1 MVTTAIIL
9 AGGLGTRL
17 KKVVQ
22 DLPKPMAL
30 IRERPFLEYQMDF
43 WISQGVTKFILS
55 VGYLNHIIIDHFGDS
70 YHTASIDYFVEDDL
84 LGTGGALLM
93 AAQGLKETFLV
104 LNGDTFF
111 EVNLNDLCL
120 FHNKHNAEW
129 TMSLFRSK
137 DLDRYMGVGLAK
149 TGEILVLKSEESQID
164 LLVNGGVYLIN
175 PSAISRLNLN
185 PGIKSSLENQLLPSF
200 LSLGGKLFGIEC
212 YGKFIDI
219 GMPEDYY
226 RAQKILED

>member
-1 MVTTAIIL
+1 MISTAIIL

-17 KKVVQ
+17 KGVLKG
-22 DLPKPMAL
+22 LPKPMAP
-30 IRERPFLEYQMDF
+30 IRNRPFLEYQMDF
-43 WISQGVTKFILS
+43 WIDQGISRFILS
-55 VGYLNHIIIDHFGDS
+55 VGHLNQKISSHFGDS
-70 YHTASIDYFVEDDL
+70 YRSVQINYVQENTP
-84 LGTGGALLM
+84 LGTGGGLLM
-93 AAQGLKETFLV
+93 AAKNLAEPFLL

-111 EVNLNDLCL
+111 EVDLNDLFL
-120 FHNKHNAEW
+120 FHNEHNAEW

-185 PGIKSSLENQLLPSF
+185 PGIKSSLEDQLLPSF

-219 GMPEDYY
+219 GVPEDYY
-226 RAQKILED
+226 RAQKILKD

>member
-17 KKVVQ
+17 KKVVP

-70 YHTASIDYFVEDDL
+70 YHTASIDYFVEDEL

-104 LNGDTFF
+104 LYGDTFF
-111 EVNLNDLCL
+111 EVDLNNLIT
-120 FHNKHNAEW
+120 FHKKQQAEL
-129 TMSLFRSK
+129 TLSLFKSNQ
-137 DLDRYMGVGLAK
+137 LGRYMGVNLADDGK
-149 TGEILVLKSEESQID
+149 ILSLQSGGNELT
-164 LLVNGGVYLIN
+164 LLANGGVYLVN
-175 PSAISRLNLN
+175 PSALKRLNYK
-185 PGIKSSLENQLLPSF
+185 PYIKSSLENDLLPK
-200 LSLGGKLFGIEC
+200 LISLGGGLYGFESS
-212 YGKFIDI
+212 GKFIDI
-219 GMPEDYY
+219 GVPEDYY
-226 RAQKILED
+226 RAQEILKD

>member
-1 MVTTAIIL
+1 MISTAIIL

-17 KKVVQ
+17 KSALKG
-22 DLPKPMAL
+22 LPKPMAP
-30 IRERPFLEYQMDF
+30 IHNRPFLEYQIDF
-43 WISQGVTKFILS
+43 WIDQGISRFILS
-55 VGYLNHIIIDHFGDS
+55 VGYLNQSISSHFGDS
-70 YHTASIDYFVEDDL
+70 YRSAQINYVLENTP
-84 LGTGGALLM
+84 LGTGGGLLM
-93 AAQGLKETFLV
+93 ASKNLAEPFLL

-111 EVNLNDLCL
+111 EVDLNDLYL
-120 FHNKHNAEW
+120 FHNEHNAEW

-137 DLDRYMGVGLAK
+137 DLDRYMGVELAK
-149 TGEILVLKSEESQID
+149 TGEIVVLKSKQSQID

-200 LSLGGKLFGIEC
+200 LSLGGRLFGFEC

-219 GMPEDYY
+219 GIPEDYY
-226 RAQKILED
+226 RAKKILKD

>member
-1 MVTTAIIL
+1 MISTAIVL

-17 KKVVQ
+17 KGVLKG
-22 DLPKPMAL
+22 LPKPMAP
-30 IRERPFLEYQMDF
+30 IRDRPFLEYQMDF
-43 WISQGVTKFILS
+43 WIDQGISRFILS
-55 VGYLNHIIIDHFGDS
+55 VGHLNQKISSHFGDS
-70 YHTASIDYFVEDDL
+70 YRSVQINYVEENTPL
-84 LGTGGALLM
+84 WTGGGLLM
-93 AAQGLKETFLV
+93 AAKNLAEPFLL

-111 EVNLNDLCL
+111 EVDLNDLFL
-120 FHNKHNAEW
+120 FHNEHNAEW

-137 DLDRYMGVGLAK
+137 DLDRYLGVELSK
-149 TGEILVLKSEESQID
+149 TGEIVVLKSKQSKID

-200 LSLGGKLFGIEC
+200 LSLGGRLFGIEC

-219 GMPEDYY
+219 GVPEDYY
-226 RAQKILED
+226 RAQKILKD

>member
-1 MVTTAIIL
+1 MISTAIIL

-17 KKVVQ
+17 KGVLKG
-22 DLPKPMAL
+22 LPKPMAP
-30 IRERPFLEYQMDF
+30 IRNRPFLEYQMDF
-43 WISQGVTKFILS
+43 WIDQGISRFILS
-55 VGYLNHIIIDHFGDS
+55 VGYLNQSISSHFGDS
-70 YHTASIDYFVEDDL
+70 YRSAQINYVQENTP
-84 LGTGGALLM
+84 LGTGGGLLM
-93 AAQGLKETFLV
+93 AAKNLAEPFLL

-111 EVNLNDLCL
+111 EVDLNDLCL
-120 FHNKHNAEW
+120 FHNEHNAEW

-149 TGEILVLKSEESQID
+149 TGEIFVLKSKESQID

-185 PGIKSSLENQLLPSF
+185 PGIKSSLEDQLLPSF

-219 GMPEDYY
+219 GVPEDYY
-226 RAQKILED
+226 RAQKILKD

>member
-1 MVTTAIIL
+1 MISTAIVL

-17 KKVVQ
+17 KGVLKG
-22 DLPKPMAL
+22 LPKPMAP
-30 IRERPFLEYQMDF
+30 IRDRPFLEYQMDF
-43 WISQGVTKFILS
+43 WIDQGISRFILS
-55 VGYLNHIIIDHFGDS
+55 VGHLNQKISSHFGDS
-70 YHTASIDYFVEDDL
+70 YRSVQINYVQENTP
-84 LGTGGALLM
+84 LGTGGGLLM
-93 AAQGLKETFLV
+93 AAKNLAEPFLL

-111 EVNLNDLCL
+111 EVDLNDLFL
-120 FHNKHNAEW
+120 FHNEHNAEW

-149 TGEILVLKSEESQID
+149 TGKILVLKSKENQID

-200 LSLGGKLFGIEC
+200 LSLGGRLFGFEC

-219 GMPEDYY
+219 GVPEDYY
-226 RAQKILED
+226 RAQKILKD

>member
-1 MVTTAIIL
+1 MISTAIVL

-17 KKVVQ
+17 KGVLKG
-22 DLPKPMAL
+22 LPKPMAP
-30 IRERPFLEYQMDF
+30 IRDRPFLEYQMDF
-43 WISQGVTKFILS
+43 WIDQGISRFILS
-55 VGYLNHIIIDHFGDS
+55 VGHLNQKISSHFGDS
-70 YHTASIDYFVEDDL
+70 YRSVQINYVQENTP
-84 LGTGGALLM
+84 LGTGGGLLM
-93 AAQGLKETFLV
+93 AAKNLAEPFLL

-111 EVNLNDLCL
+111 EVDLNDLCL
-120 FHNKHNAEW
+120 FHNEHDAEW

-149 TGEILVLKSEESQID
+149 TGEILVLKSKESQID

-200 LSLGGKLFGIEC
+200 LSLGGGLFGIEC

-219 GMPEDYY
+219 GVPEDYY
-226 RAQKILED
+226 RAQKILKD

>member
-1 MVTTAIIL
+1 MISTAIVL

-17 KKVVQ
+17 KGVLKG
-22 DLPKPMAL
+22 LPKPMAP
-30 IRERPFLEYQMDF
+30 IRDRPFLEYQLDF
-43 WISQGVTKFILS
+43 WIDQGISRFILS
-55 VGYLNHIIIDHFGDS
+55 VGYLNQTISSHFGDS
-70 YHTASIDYFVEDDL
+70 YRSVQINYVQENTP
-84 LGTGGALLM
+84 LGTGGGLLM
-93 AAQGLKETFLV
+93 AAKNLAEPFLL

-111 EVNLNDLCL
+111 EVDLNDLCL
-120 FHNKHNAEW
+120 FHNEHDAEW

-149 TGEILVLKSEESQID
+149 TGEILVLKSKESQID

-200 LSLGGKLFGIEC
+200 LSLGGRLFGFEC

-219 GMPEDYY
+219 GVPEDYY
-226 RAQKILED
+226 RAQKILKD

>member
-1 MVTTAIIL
+1 MISTAIVL

-17 KKVVQ
+17 KGVLKG
-22 DLPKPMAL
+22 LPKPMAP
-30 IRERPFLEYQMDF
+30 IRDRPFLEYQMDF
-43 WISQGVTKFILS
+43 WIDQGISRFILS
-55 VGYLNHIIIDHFGDS
+55 VGYLNQTISSHFGDS
-70 YHTASIDYFVEDDL
+70 YRSVQINYVQENTP
-84 LGTGGALLM
+84 LGTGGGLLM
-93 AAQGLKETFLV
+93 AAKNLAEPFLL

-111 EVNLNDLCL
+111 EVDLNDLCL
-120 FHNKHNAEW
+120 FHNEHNAEW

-137 DLDRYMGVGLAK
+137 DLDRYMGVRLAK
-149 TGEILVLKSEESQID
+149 TGEIFVLKSRESQID

-200 LSLGGKLFGIEC
+200 LSLGGRLFGFEC

-219 GMPEDYY
+219 GVPEDYY
-226 RAQKILED
+226 RAQKILKD

>member
-1 MVTTAIIL
+1 MITTAIIL

-17 KKVVQ
+17 KKVVP

-55 VGYLNHIIIDHFGDS
+55 VGYLNHMIIDHFGDS
-70 YHTASIDYFVEDDL
+70 YHTASIDYFVEDEP

-137 DLDRYMGVGLAK
+137 DLDRYMGVDLEDN
-149 TGEILVLKSEESQID
+149 GEILSLQSGGNELT
-164 LLVNGGVYLIN
+164 LLANGGVYLVN
-175 PSAISRLNLN
+175 PSALKRLNYK
-185 PGIKSSLENQLLPSF
+185 PYTKSSLENDLLPKF
-200 LSLGGKLFGIEC
+200 ISLGGGLYGLESS
-212 YGKFIDI
+212 GKFIDI
-219 GMPEDYY
+219 GVPEDYY
-226 RAQKILED
+226 RAQKILKD

>member
-22 DLPKPMAL
+22 DLPKPMAP
-30 IRERPFLEYQMDF
+30 IRDRPFLEYQMDF
-43 WISQGVTKFILS
+43 WIDQGISRFILS
-55 VGYLNHIIIDHFGDS
+55 VGYLNQTISSHFGDS
-70 YHTASIDYFVEDDL
+70 YRSVQINYAHENTP
-84 LGTGGALLM
+84 LGTGGGLLM
-93 AAQGLKETFLV
+93 AAKNLAEPFLL

-111 EVNLNDLCL
+111 EVDLNDLCL
-120 FHNKHNAEW
+120 FHNEHNAEW

-137 DLDRYMGVGLAK
+137 DLDRYMGVELAK
-149 TGEILVLKSEESQID
+149 TGEIVVLKSKQSQID

-185 PGIKSSLENQLLPSF
+185 PGIKSSLEDQLLPSF

-219 GMPEDYY
+219 GVPEDYY

>member
-30 IRERPFLEYQMDF
+30 IRGRPFLEYQMDF

-70 YHTASIDYFVEDDL
+70 YHTASIDYFVEDEP
-84 LGTGGALLM
+84 LGTGGALLI

-111 EVNLNDLCL
+111 EVDLNDLCL

-149 TGEILVLKSEESQID
+149 TGEILILKSKESQID

-200 LSLGGKLFGIEC
+200 LSLGGRLFGIEC

-219 GMPEDYY
+219 GVPEDYY
-226 RAQKILED
+226 RAQEILKD

>member
-1 MVTTAIIL
+1 MISTAIVL

-17 KKVVQ
+17 KGVLKG
-22 DLPKPMAL
+22 LPKPMAP
-30 IRERPFLEYQMDF
+30 IRDRPFLEYQMDF
-43 WISQGVTKFILS
+43 WIDQGISRFILS
-55 VGYLNHIIIDHFGDS
+55 VGYLNQTISSHFGDS
-70 YHTASIDYFVEDDL
+70 YRSVEINYVQENTP
-84 LGTGGALLM
+84 LGTGGGLLM
-93 AAQGLKETFLV
+93 ASKNLAEPFLL

-111 EVNLNDLCL
+111 EVDLNDLSL
-120 FHNKHNAEW
+120 FHNEHNAEW

-149 TGEILVLKSEESQID
+149 TGEILVLKSKQSQID

-200 LSLGGKLFGIEC
+200 LSLGGRLFGIEC

-219 GMPEDYY
+219 GVPEDYY
-226 RAQKILED
+226 RAQKYLKD

>member
-1 MVTTAIIL
+1 MISTAIVL

-17 KKVVQ
+17 KGVLKG
-22 DLPKPMAL
+22 LPKPMAP
-30 IRERPFLEYQMDF
+30 IRDRPFLEYQMDF
-43 WISQGVTKFILS
+43 WIDQGISRFILS
-55 VGYLNHIIIDHFGDS
+55 VGYLNQTISSHFGDS
-70 YHTASIDYFVEDDL
+70 YRSVEINYVQENTP
-84 LGTGGALLM
+84 LGTGGGLLM
-93 AAQGLKETFLV
+93 AAKNLAEPFLL

-111 EVNLNDLCL
+111 EVELNDLCL
-120 FHNKHNAEW
+120 FHNEHNAEW

-149 TGEILVLKSEESQID
+149 TGEILDLKSKESQID

-200 LSLGGKLFGIEC
+200 LSLGGRLFGFEC

-219 GMPEDYY
+219 GIPEDYY
-226 RAQKILED
+226 RAKKILKD

>member
-17 KKVVQ
+17 KKVVP
-22 DLPKPMAL
+22 DLPKPMAI

-70 YHTASIDYFVEDDL
+70 YHTASIDYFVEDEL

-111 EVNLNDLCL
+111 EVDLNDLCL

-200 LSLGGKLFGIEC
+200 LSLGGRLFGIEC

-219 GMPEDYY
+219 GVPEDYY
-226 RAQKILED
+226 RAQKILKN

>member
-1 MVTTAIIL
+1 MSSTAIIL
-9 AGGLGTRL
+9 AGGLGSRL
-17 KKVVQ
+17 KNVLKG
-22 DLPKPMAL
+22 LPKPMAP
-30 IRERPFLEYQMDF
+30 IRDRPFLEYQMDF
-43 WISQGVTKFILS
+43 WISQGITRFILS
-55 VGYLNHIIIDHFGDS
+55 VGHLNHIIIDHFGDS
-70 YHTASIDYFVEDDL
+70 YHTASIDYFVEDEP

-111 EVNLNDLCL
+111 EVDLNDLCL
-120 FHNKHNAEW
+120 FHNEHNAEW
-129 TMSLFRSK
+129 TMSLFSSK
-137 DLDRYMGVGLAK
+137 DLDRYMGVELAK
-149 TGEILVLKSEESQID
+149 TGEIVVLKSKQSQID

-185 PGIKSSLENQLLPSF
+185 PGIKSSLEDQLLPSF

-219 GMPEDYY
+219 GVPEDYY
-226 RAQKILED
+226 RAQKILKD